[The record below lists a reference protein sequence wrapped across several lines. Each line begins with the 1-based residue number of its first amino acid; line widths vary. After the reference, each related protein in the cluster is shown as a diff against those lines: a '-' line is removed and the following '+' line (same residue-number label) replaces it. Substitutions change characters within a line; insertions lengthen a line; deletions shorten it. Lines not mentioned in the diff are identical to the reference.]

1 MCSPKLASSW
11 CFAFQCFQG
20 CLPCGP
26 TWATMRHNLRV
37 PSSMHYE
44 HEHVASCELL
54 LQFITAFDS
63 TIAAVASLPG
73 PMSWVVTEVN
83 AQCFYMSF
91 AIEKEVASECRRGR
105 CHDTCLSIVSIQYAV
120 SLCVFAQRRRSVKI
134 WHSFVR
140 AAGFVAEAEAP
151 LRFHRNQSHRVLIYV
166 ILLHVATHAKK
177 IVLPCAVACA
187 SASV

>member
-11 CFAFQCFQG
+11 CFAFQGFQG

-26 TWATMRHNLRV
+26 TWATMRHNLRA

-63 TIAAVASLPG
+63 TIAAVASLLG

-91 AIEKEVASECRRGR
+91 AIEKEVRS
-105 CHDTCLSIVSIQYAV
+105 SIRMPAAR
-120 SLCVFAQRRRSVKI
+120 SLCDHCCFQATANKHTPGQNGTNLRHIKETVRQYLA
-134 WHSFVR
+134 FVR
-140 AAGFVAEAEAP
+140 AG
-151 LRFHRNQSHRVLIYV
+151 SRVR
-166 ILLHVATHAKK
+166 
-177 IVLPCAVACA
+177 C
-187 SASV
+187 

>member
-11 CFAFQCFQG
+11 CFAFQGFQG

-26 TWATMRHNLRV
+26 TWATMRHNRRV

-63 TIAAVASLPG
+63 TIAAVASLLG

-91 AIEKEVASECRRGR
+91 AIEKEVRSSIRMPAARTNECQILTDRLL
-105 CHDTCLSIVSIQYAV
+105 DVPQVSSI
-120 SLCVFAQRRRSVKI
+120 LT
-134 WHSFVR
+134 W
-140 AAGFVAEAEAP
+140 G
-151 LRFHRNQSHRVLIYV
+151 VLICRC
-166 ILLHVATHAKK
+166 LEATRIAQ
-177 IVLPCAVACA
+177 
-187 SASV
+187 

>member
-11 CFAFQCFQG
+11 CFAFQGFQG

-91 AIEKEVASECRRGR
+91 AIKKEVASECRLRVH
-105 CHDTCLSIVSIQYAV
+105 CAIIVTSKQRQISTPQVKMELACGT
-120 SLCVFAQRRRSVKI
+120 SRRRSVKI
-134 WHSFVR
+134 LAFVR
-140 AAGFVAEAEAP
+140 AG
-151 LRFHRNQSHRVLIYV
+151 SRVR
-166 ILLHVATHAKK
+166 
-177 IVLPCAVACA
+177 C
-187 SASV
+187 

>member
-1 MCSPKLASSW
+1 
-11 CFAFQCFQG
+11 
-20 CLPCGP
+20 
-26 TWATMRHNLRV
+26 
-37 PSSMHYE
+37 MHYE

-63 TIAAVASLPG
+63 TIAAVASLLG
-73 PMSWVVTEVN
+73 PISWVVTEVN

-91 AIEKEVASECRRGR
+91 AMEKEVASECRLRVHCAIIVASKQR
-105 CHDTCLSIVSIQYAV
+105 QISTPQVKMELTCGTS
-120 SLCVFAQRRRSVKI
+120 RRRSVKI

-140 AAGFVAEAEAP
+140 AAGFVAEAAAP